1 MRTWCF
7 RAVGLWK
14 KGNAW
19 IRDHSP
25 RFYLNADL
33 APVLLDHIEPSV
45 YMDHWSVQPFNGQ
58 ARRIK
63 SIFALAEAFAPTH
76 VVETGT
82 YMGSSTPYL
91 ASFASGPTYTIE
103 IEEQYAARARKRF
116 ELNHAP
122 LSIEL
127 VLGDSA
133 QRIREVL
140 ARIPAHDSRVLAY
153 LDAHWLDQIPTTEEL
168 EALDAWG
175 GCWLAIIDDF
185 KVEGDSGY
193 GFDLY
198 GDVVIGPAIVPDI
211 TAVQIWIPAEL
222 ASRETGARRGTGY
235 VVSAKAVPLI
245 PEHALEG
252 LRRVR

>member
-1 MRTWCF
+1 V
-7 RAVGLWK
+7 ALWK
-14 KGNAW
+14 KGNEW

-25 RFYLNADL
+25 KFFMNSDF
-33 APVLLDHIEPSV
+33 APVLLDHIEPAV
-45 YMDHWSVQPFNGQ
+45 YMDRWSVQPFKGQ
-58 ARRIK
+58 APRIK

-103 IEEQYAARARKRF
+103 IEEQYAARARQRF

-122 LSIEL
+122 LAIEL

-133 QRIREVL
+133 QRIRDVL
-140 ARIPAHDSRVLAY
+140 TRIPAHDSRVLAY

-193 GFDLY
+193 GFDLH
-198 GDVVIGPAIVPDI
+198 GDVVIGPTIVPEI
-211 TAVQIWIPAEL
+211 SGVQIWIPAEP

-235 VVSAKAVPLI
+235 VLSAKAAPLI
-245 PEHALEG
+245 PEHALDG

>member
-1 MRTWCF
+1 M
-7 RAVGLWK
+7 K
-14 KGNAW
+14 
-19 IRDHSP
+19 
-25 RFYLNADL
+25 
-33 APVLLDHIEPSV
+33 SV
-45 YMDHWSVQPFNGQ
+45 
-58 ARRIK
+58 
-63 SIFALAEAFAPTH
+63 FALAEAFSPTH

-103 IEEQYAARARKRF
+103 IEEQYAARASKRF

-122 LSIEL
+122 LAIEL

-133 QRIREVL
+133 ERIREVL
-140 ARIPAHDSRVLAY
+140 SRIPSLEARVLAY
-153 LDAHWLDQIPTTEEL
+153 LDAHWLDQIPTSAEL
-168 EALDAWG
+168 EALDSWG

-185 KVEGDSGY
+185 KVDGDAGY

-198 GDVVIGPAIVPDI
+198 GDVVIGPTIVPEI
-211 TAVQIWIPAEL
+211 SGTQVWVPAEP

-235 VVSAKAVPLI
+235 VLSAKAFPLI
-245 PEHALEG
+245 PQHALEG